1 MRAHVR
7 PNVEIIAA
15 IERGKQRAL
24 EEKRRSD
31 IEKANHIYAAMVTA
45 NLEAETVAIAAFKRF
60 FNIGEKRMKAFLPYL
75 KEVKK
80 EFEEY
85 RKDGIF
91 SYKVNEEFGAI
102 NVDIINE
109 MMEEDN
115 LAIAINAYKG
125 ASAPDVTMEEA
136 SEMQEYFK
144 GIKKYMNG

>member
-1 MRAHVR
+1 
-7 PNVEIIAA
+7 
-15 IERGKQRAL
+15 
-24 EEKRRSD
+24 
-31 IEKANHIYAAMVTA
+31 
-45 NLEAETVAIAAFKRF
+45 
-60 FNIGEKRMKAFLPYL
+60 MKAFLPYL

-102 NVDIINE
+102 NVDIITE